1 MYHEEEYMKNFSE
14 HLAEL
19 YRAINATYDAL
30 DPVRDHVDYDDTMEE
45 HGVDR
50 AATLQRL
57 QDLREGLHAAMT
69 AYNDVSW
76 ETKIYRK
83 RVDDVTF
90 SYATYVD

>member
-1 MYHEEEYMKNFSE
+1 MKNFSE

-30 DPVRDHVDYDDTMEE
+30 DAVREHVDYDDTMEE
-45 HGVDR
+45 HGVNR
-50 AATLQRL
+50 AATLYFL
-57 QDLREGLHAAMT
+57 HDLREGLHAAMT

-83 RVDDVTF
+83 RVDDVSF
-90 SYATYVD
+90 SYTTYVD